1 MSTTTTTPF
10 VRVDGSVPAGLEPSH
25 RDARRAP
32 GQPPEGDGLAAVARI
47 DAEMQPRT
55 PRELEIVTFHVALER
70 ARWWEYERTM
80 RARQA
85 YAASVSQMLAKQPSF
100 AAVCEARGEHE
111 RAAAQREILRQRG
124 ISLEEVIS

>member
-1 MSTTTTTPF
+1 MTTTTT
-10 VRVDGSVPAGLEPSH
+10 V
-25 RDARRAP
+25 DARRAP

-55 PRELEIVTFHVALER
+55 PREVEIVSYHVALER

-85 YAASVSQMLAKQPSF
+85 YAAELSRMLARQPSF
-100 AAVCEARGEHE
+100 ADLCERRGEPE
-111 RAAAQREILRQRG
+111 RAERQRAILRQRG
-124 ISLEEVIS
+124 ISLPGVER